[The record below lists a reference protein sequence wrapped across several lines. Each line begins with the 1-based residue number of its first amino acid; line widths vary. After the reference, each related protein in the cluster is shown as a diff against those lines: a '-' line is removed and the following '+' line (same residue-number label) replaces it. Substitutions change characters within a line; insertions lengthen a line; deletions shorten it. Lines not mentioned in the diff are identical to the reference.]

1 MTKFFNH
8 SLAYC
13 FEKYNKPHKF
23 DNLGF
28 HRIKG
33 KNWNYVEK
41 NVNAQPFTAKHIT
54 TLWEISSVNLYLKNV
69 KSHFWTKFL
78 QIDCMIIWQ
87 KAELTINSLILK
99 PLTQSP

>member
-1 MTKFFNH
+1 MDVF
-8 SLAYC
+8 C

-41 NVNAQPFTAKHIT
+41 NVNAQPFTAKPINN
-54 TLWEISSVNLYLKNV
+54 IMRN
-69 KSHFWTKFL
+69 KF
-78 QIDCMIIWQ
+78 C
-87 KAELTINSLILK
+87 
-99 PLTQSP
+99 